1 MVKRGKDDKQSP
13 TARGDTVPS
22 AVYEQEQA
30 EKSLQELMNDLSQYE
45 ESDMNRRDEIETQEQ
60 PQIQTY
66 GPDCQTGFD
75 VSADLLASVDTRV
88 RCGECLSIFD
98 ALANLRQSIHPEANE
113 NGLTENELTN
123 EQGEGADADANHD
136 LPDNRLNNGA
146 TTEIDGEYGSLDT
159 TYSDFDLFSGEAEL
173 PEVPYFDKTQA
184 TDQMAFDDLD
194 GDETL
199 SETLA
204 NPLSDAP
211 GSDLLIN
218 DPAIDSSRSIETS
231 RDSLPAA
238 ANTAQPDTAPPNTA
252 QPNTAQPNAVGADVD
267 YLTDDVP
274 RDPLRFNYREP
285 TGGLTDR
292 EVQEPSDVRRDER
305 DIGAA
310 TEQQKKSARSS
321 SNVWLKRSLLALLL
335 LVMALGLY
343 GYRYRS
349 ELLLEPA
356 YRPMLQTVCATLG
369 CTLPPLVDLDALK
382 VVKRTVYSHPTIDN
396 ALVIDLA
403 FINEAAFGQPYPIL
417 EIRLTNRNGGLVTK
431 NNVAPAEYLE
441 RWQADELLSSGERL
455 DVNLTVEDPGQTATS
470 FELIFR

>member
-1 MVKRGKDDKQSP
+1 MVKRDKDDKQSAG
-13 TARGDTVPS
+13 TQGESVPS
-22 AVYEQEQA
+22 TVYEQEQA

-45 ESDMNRRDEIETQEQ
+45 ESDMNSRDEIKPQEQ
-60 PQIQTY
+60 SQIQTY
-66 GPDCQTGFD
+66 CPDCQTGFD

-98 ALANLRQSIHPEANE
+98 ALVNLRQNAHTERN
-113 NGLTENELTN
+113 ENELMG
-123 EQGEGADADANHD
+123 EQGKGTDAGGIND
-136 LPDNRLNNGA
+136 LQDSRVNNSTV
-146 TTEIDGEYGSLDT
+146 TTADGEYASSLDT

-184 TDQMAFDDLD
+184 TEQMAFDDLD

-199 SETLA
+199 SETLSI
-204 NPLSDAP
+204 PLSDASS
-211 GSDLLIN
+211 SDLLIS
-218 DPAIDSSRSIETS
+218 DPAIDSSRSTNS
-231 RDSLPAA
+231 DYDSPPAA
-238 ANTAQPDTAPPNTA
+238 GRTSASD
-252 QPNTAQPNAVGADVD
+252 VLGADVD

-285 TGGLTDR
+285 TGRLTDR
-292 EVQEPSDVRRDER
+292 DVLEPSGVHPDEP
-305 DIGAA
+305 GTSA
-310 TEQQKKSARSS
+310 TTDQQKTSGRGNSR
-321 SNVWLKRSLLALLL
+321 VWFRRLLLALLL
-335 LVMALGLY
+335 LVMALALY

-441 RWQADELLSSGERL
+441 RWQADELFSSGERL

>member
-1 MVKRGKDDKQSP
+1 MIKRGKDDKQSP
-13 TARGDTVPS
+13 ATQGNSVPS
-22 AVYEQEQA
+22 TTHEQEQA

-45 ESDMNRRDEIETQEQ
+45 ESDMNRRDEIKTQEQ
-60 PQIQTY
+60 SQIQTY
-66 GPDCQTGFD
+66 CPDCQTGFD

-98 ALANLRQSIHPEANE
+98 ALVNLRQNVHSEANE
-113 NGLTENELTN
+113 NELAD
-123 EQGEGADADANHD
+123 EQELDADVGGAHD
-136 LPDNRLNNGA
+136 LLDNPVNNSAA
-146 TTEIDGEYGSLDT
+146 TVADGEYTSLDT

-184 TDQMAFDDLD
+184 TEQMAFDDLD

-199 SETLA
+199 SETLSF
-204 NPLSDAP
+204 PLSDTLS
-211 GSDLLIN
+211 SDLIIS
-218 DPAIDSSRSIETS
+218 DPAIDSSRP
-231 RDSLPAA
+231 RDTDHDSPPATEI
-238 ANTAQPDTAPPNTA
+238 TAEPDALS
-252 QPNTAQPNAVGADVD
+252 ADVD

-285 TGGLTDR
+285 TGRLTDR
-292 EVQEPSDVRRDER
+292 EVPEPSGLHPEEPG
-305 DIGAA
+305 IGA
-310 TEQQKKSARSS
+310 TTDQQKTSTSGS
-321 SNVWLKRSLLALLL
+321 SNVWFRRSLLALLL
-335 LVMALGLY
+335 LVMALALY

-356 YRPMLQTVCATLG
+356 YRPMLQRVCATLG
-369 CTLPPLVDLDALK
+369 CALPPLVDLDALR

-403 FINEAAFGQPYPIL
+403 FINEAAFSQSYPIL

-441 RWQADELLSSGERL
+441 RWQADELFSSGERL

>member
-1 MVKRGKDDKQSP
+1 MVKRGKDDKQFP
-13 TARGDTVPS
+13 TTRGDSVPS
-22 AVYEQEQA
+22 AVREQEQA

-66 GPDCQTGFD
+66 CPDCQTGFD

-98 ALANLRQSIHPEANE
+98 ASVNLRQNIHPE
-113 NGLTENELTN
+113 TQENELTN
-123 EQGEGADADANHD
+123 EQGEGADTNANHD
-136 LPDNRLNNGA
+136 SPDVRLNDGA
-146 TTEIDGEYGSLDT
+146 TTVADGDYGSLDT

-204 NPLSDAP
+204 NPLSDVQ

-218 DPAIDSSRSIETS
+218 DPAIDSSRSTDTS
-231 RDSLPAA
+231 HDILPAA
-238 ANTAQPDTAPPNTA
+238 VNTAQPD
-252 QPNTAQPNAVGADVD
+252 AVSADVD
-267 YLTDDVP
+267 YLTDEVP

-285 TGGLTDR
+285 TGRLTDR
-292 EVQEPSDVRRDER
+292 EASEPSDVRHAER

-321 SNVWLKRSLLALLL
+321 NVWLRRSLLALLL
-335 LVMALGLY
+335 LVMALALY

-356 YRPMLQTVCATLG
+356 YRPMLQTVCAALG

-382 VVKRTVYSHPTIDN
+382 VVKRTVYSHPTIDD
-396 ALVIDLA
+396 ALVIDVA

-455 DVNLTVEDPGQTATS
+455 DVNLTVADPGQTATS

>member
-1 MVKRGKDDKQSP
+1 MAKRGKDDEQSP
-13 TARGDTVPS
+13 ATQGESSPSTA
-22 AVYEQEQA
+22 YKQEQA

-45 ESDMNRRDEIETQEQ
+45 ESGMNKRDESETQEQ
-60 PQIQTY
+60 AQIQTY
-66 GPDCQTGFD
+66 CPDCQTGFD
-75 VSADLLASVDTRV
+75 VSAELLASVDTRV

-98 ALANLRQSIHPEANE
+98 ALVNLRQNARSQDNS
-113 NGLTENELTN
+113 NVLTD
-123 EQGEGADADANHD
+123 EQDKGADAGGVYDS
-136 LPDNRLNNGA
+136 LDNRVNNSA
-146 TTEIDGEYGSLDT
+146 TTAAMGEYAPSLDA

-184 TDQMAFDDLD
+184 TEQMDFDDVD

-199 SETLA
+199 TDQLGETLS
-204 NPLSDAP
+204 NPLSDTLGNAP
-211 GSDLLIN
+211 GNPLGDRLGNDLLIS
-218 DPAIDSSRSIETS
+218 DPALNSSRSADTDHYS
-231 RDSLPAA
+231 VPGSAPAVENSA
-238 ANTAQPDTAPPNTA
+238 ELDALS
-252 QPNTAQPNAVGADVD
+252 ADVD

-285 TGGLTDR
+285 TGRLTDR
-292 EVQEPSDVRRDER
+292 ETLDASSVSPDETGR
-305 DIGAA
+305 LTD
-310 TEQQKKSARSS
+310 QQKTPATRNSG
-321 SNVWLKRSLLALLL
+321 VWSKRLLLALLL
-335 LVMALGLY
+335 VVMALALY

-356 YRPMLQTVCATLG
+356 YRPVLQSVCATVG
-369 CTLPPLVDLDALK
+369 CSLPPLVDLDALK
-382 VVKRTVYSHPTIDN
+382 VVKRTVYSHPTIEN

-431 NNVAPAEYLE
+431 NNVAPADYLE
-441 RWQADELLSSGERL
+441 RWEADELFSSGERL

>member
-1 MVKRGKDDKQSP
+1 MVKRGKNDKQSP
-13 TARGDTVPS
+13 SARGDSVPS
-22 AVYEQEQA
+22 SVYEQEQA

-66 GPDCQTGFD
+66 CPDCQTGFD

-98 ALANLRQSIHPEANE
+98 ALANLRQNIHPEANE
-113 NGLTENELTN
+113 NGLTD
-123 EQGEGADADANHD
+123 EQGDGADADANHD
-136 LPDNRLNNGA
+136 LPDNRLKDDA
-146 TTEIDGEYGSLDT
+146 TTVADGEYGSLDT

-204 NPLSDAP
+204 NPLSEAQ

-218 DPAIDSSRSIETS
+218 DPAIDSSRSIGTS

-238 ANTAQPDTAPPNTA
+238 VNTAQPD
-252 QPNTAQPNAVGADVD
+252 AVSADVD
-267 YLTDDVP
+267 YLTDEVP

-285 TGGLTDR
+285 TGRLTDR
-292 EVQEPSDVRRDER
+292 EVLEPSDVRQDER
-305 DIGAA
+305 DTGAA
-310 TEQQKKSARSS
+310 TEQQKKSARSG
-321 SNVWLKRSLLALLL
+321 SNVWLKRSLLVLLL

-382 VVKRTVYSHPTIDN
+382 VVKRTVYSHPTIDD

-403 FINEAAFGQPYPIL
+403 FINEAAFAQPYPIL

>member
-1 MVKRGKDDKQSP
+1 MAKRGKDDEQSP
-13 TARGDTVPS
+13 ATQGESSPS
-22 AVYEQEQA
+22 TVYEQEQA

-45 ESDMNRRDEIETQEQ
+45 ESGMNKWDESETQEQ
-60 PQIQTY
+60 AQIQTY
-66 GPDCQTGFD
+66 CPDCQTGFD
-75 VSADLLASVDTRV
+75 VSAELLASVDTRV

-98 ALANLRQSIHPEANE
+98 ALVNLRQNARSQDNKPV
-113 NGLTENELTN
+113 LTD
-123 EQGEGADADANHD
+123 EQDKGADAGGVYDS
-136 LPDNRLNNGA
+136 LDNRVNNSA
-146 TTEIDGEYGSLDT
+146 TTAARGEYASSLDA

-184 TDQMAFDDLD
+184 TEQMAFDDVD

-199 SETLA
+199 TDQLGETLSG
-204 NPLSDAP
+204 PLSDTL
-211 GSDLLIN
+211 GSDLLIS
-218 DPAIDSSRSIETS
+218 DPAVNSSRSADTEH
-231 RDSLPAA
+231 DSVPGSAL
-238 ANTAQPDTAPPNTA
+238 
-252 QPNTAQPNAVGADVD
+252 AVEKTEELDALSADVD

-285 TGGLTDR
+285 TSRLTDR
-292 EVQEPSDVRRDER
+292 EALDASSVSPDETDRLSDQPKTP
-305 DIGAA
+305 A
-310 TEQQKKSARSS
+310 TRNSG
-321 SNVWLKRSLLALLL
+321 VWSKRLLLALLL
-335 LVMALGLY
+335 VIMALALY

-356 YRPMLQTVCATLG
+356 YRPVLQRVCATLG
-369 CTLPPLVDLDALK
+369 CSLPPLVDLDALK

-431 NNVAPAEYLE
+431 NNVAPADYLE
-441 RWQADELLSSGERL
+441 RWEADELFSSGERL